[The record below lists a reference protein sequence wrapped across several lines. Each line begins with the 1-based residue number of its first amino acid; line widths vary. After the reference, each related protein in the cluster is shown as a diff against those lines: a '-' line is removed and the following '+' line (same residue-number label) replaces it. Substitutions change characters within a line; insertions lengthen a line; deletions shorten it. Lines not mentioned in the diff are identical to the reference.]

1 MQVRWKT
8 DGAQHNHNDFR
19 FSPLSKT
26 SFLITV
32 RYDHAL
38 QSVLYTYTYTY
49 STWYMPCLALLAT
62 VLSRDDRD
70 ICTCKSRVETKE
82 RYTC

>member
-1 MQVRWKT
+1 MT
-8 DGAQHNHNDFR
+8 SF
-19 FSPLSKT
+19 FSLFKT

-38 QSVLYTYTYTY
+38 SAECTVHVLRSYTY
-49 STWYMPCLALLAT
+49 STGYMPCLALAT

-70 ICTCKSRVETKE
+70 ICTCTSRVETKE